1 MTAALSHIA
10 DPFQFSQFE
19 QNTVMTGAIGRLLMA
34 GLLGGLIGLEREIQR
49 KSAGVRTNLLICV
62 GSSFFTLLSGVLAGS
77 TGSNKGQVASNIVQG
92 IGFLGA
98 GLILHNR
105 SRVSGLASAASIW
118 VVASVGMACGAGLY
132 AAATVG
138 AIIVILSLT
147 VVGLL
152 EQRANL
158 KAYPVTYE
166 VRGRDQ
172 TRMLES
178 ILAAMDATG
187 NRLTDIE
194 TDAIGEIRRV
204 SFPLAAT
211 RRQHE
216 RLYNSLNSGAGIE
229 HLYTFRDLEDD

>member
-1 MTAALSHIA
+1 
-10 DPFQFSQFE
+10 
-19 QNTVMTGAIGRLLMA
+19 
-34 GLLGGLIGLEREIQR
+34 
-49 KSAGVRTNLLICV
+49 
-62 GSSFFTLLSGVLAGS
+62 
-77 TGSNKGQVASNIVQG
+77 
-92 IGFLGA
+92 
-98 GLILHNR
+98 
-105 SRVSGLASAASIW
+105 
-118 VVASVGMACGAGLY
+118 
-132 AAATVG
+132 
-138 AIIVILSLT
+138 
-147 VVGLL
+147 LL
-152 EQRANL
+152 EQRADL